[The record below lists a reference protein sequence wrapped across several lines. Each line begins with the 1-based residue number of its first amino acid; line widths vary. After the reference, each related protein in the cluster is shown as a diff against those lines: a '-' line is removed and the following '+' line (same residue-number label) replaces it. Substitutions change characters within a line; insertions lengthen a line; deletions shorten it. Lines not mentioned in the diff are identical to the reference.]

1 MKKSIPILLLGLLLS
16 GAGFSGFYYFGT
28 ADCRWMM
35 NEPQPE
41 LAWLKKEFKLS
52 DEEFA
57 RISELHAAYMPQ
69 CAMRCQRIDAQNQK
83 LRELFAQS
91 TNVTPEI
98 QALLTERAKTRADCE
113 AEMMKHFLEV
123 SRTMPPDQGKRYL
136 AWVEEQTFLH
146 GQGMEERHHSEKGD
160 QALGGHHM

>member
-1 MKKSIPILLLGLLLS
+1 MKKSILILLLGCLLG

-52 DEEFA
+52 DAEFA
-57 RISELHAAYMPQ
+57 RISQLHAAYMPQ
-69 CAMRCQRIDAQNQK
+69 CAVRCQHIGAQNQK

-123 SRTMPPDQGKRYL
+123 SRTMPPEEGKRYL

-146 GQGMEERHHSEKGD
+146 GRGMGERHRSEKAGQTPD
-160 QALGGHHM
+160 EHHM